1 MSPLT
6 TTGLILLALGIIV
19 WLFGNRM
26 WLLGA
31 GAGAILGFGLLGLV
45 PSLSEGWLGFF
56 IVASMAVLFGVL
68 GFIGK
73 AFTKLIAMVLGF
85 IAGGAVVIGF
95 MNLLNIGGMSLWAW
109 IFALLGGLIG
119 AGLCSRFVDWGLII
133 FASLMGSMLLVRG
146 AIEALLPSLNGTY
159 GSLVIVVLT
168 VLGIFYHA
176 RKMK

>member
-1 MSPLT
+1 MLLF
-6 TTGLILLALGIIV
+6 TGLSLLVLGIVV
-19 WLFGNRM
+19 WLWGNRM

-31 GAGAILGFGLLGLV
+31 GAGAMLGFGFLGLFNE
-45 PSLSEGWLGFF
+45 PYDTWLGFF
-56 IVASMAVLFGVL
+56 VIAGFAVVFGVL

-73 AFTKLIAMVLGF
+73 AFTKIIAMVLGF

-95 MNLLNIGGMSLWAW
+95 MNLLGMGVSFWSW
-109 IFALLGGLIG
+109 IFALVGGLIG
-119 AGLCSRFVDWGLII
+119 AVLFNRFVDWGLII
-133 FASLMGSMLLVRG
+133 FASLLGSMLVVRG
-146 AIEALLPSLNGTY
+146 AMQALIPSLNGTY

>member
-1 MSPLT
+1 MLLPGLT
-6 TTGLILLALGIIV
+6 LLAVGIVV

-31 GAGAILGFGLLGLV
+31 GAGALLGFGLI
-45 PSLSEGWLGFF
+45 SLFHGTYDSWLSFI
-56 IVASMAVLFGVL
+56 IVAGMAVVFGVL

-73 AFTKLIAMVLGF
+73 AFTKIIAMALGF

-95 MNLLNIGGMSLWAW
+95 MNLLGISVSFWSW
-109 IFALLGGLIG
+109 IFALVGGLIG
-119 AGLCSRFVDWGLII
+119 ALLFNRFVDWGLIF
-133 FASLMGSMLLVRG
+133 FASVLGSMLVVRG
-146 AIEALLPSLNGTY
+146 AMATLLPSLNGTY

-176 RKMK
+176 RQVK

>member
-1 MSPLT
+1 MLLF
-6 TTGLILLALGIIV
+6 TGLSLLVLGVVV

-31 GAGAILGFGLLGLV
+31 GAGAMLGFGFLGLFNASYDSWTAFFVILGF
-45 PSLSEGWLGFF
+45 
-56 IVASMAVLFGVL
+56 AVVFGVL

-73 AFTKLIAMVLGF
+73 AFTKVIAMVIGF

-95 MNLLNIGGMSLWAW
+95 MNLLGVGVSLWSW
-109 IFALLGGLIG
+109 IFALVGGLIG
-119 AGLCSRFVDWGLII
+119 AVLFNRFVGWGLIF
-133 FASLMGSMLLVRG
+133 FASLLGSMLVVRG
-146 AIEALLPSLNGTY
+146 AMEALLPSLNGTY

-176 RKMK
+176 RQMK

>member
-1 MSPLT
+1 MLLPGLT
-6 TTGLILLALGIIV
+6 LLAVGIVV

-31 GAGAILGFGLLGLV
+31 GAGALLGFGLI
-45 PSLSEGWLGFF
+45 SLFHGTYDSWLSFI
-56 IVASMAVLFGVL
+56 IVAGMAVVFGVL

-73 AFTKLIAMVLGF
+73 AFTKIIAMVLGF

-95 MNLLNIGGMSLWAW
+95 MNLLGISVSFWSW
-109 IFALLGGLIG
+109 IFALVGGLIG
-119 AGLCSRFVDWGLII
+119 AFLFNRFVDWGLIF
-133 FASLMGSMLLVRG
+133 FASVLGSMLVVRG
-146 AIEALLPSLNGTY
+146 AMEAFLPSLNGTY

-176 RKMK
+176 RQVK

>member
-1 MSPLT
+1 MSPST

-45 PSLSEGWLGFF
+45 PSLSGRWQGFF
-56 IVASMAVLFGVL
+56 IVAGMAILFGVL

-73 AFTKLIAMVLGF
+73 AFTKIIAMVLGF
-85 IAGGAVVIGF
+85 IAGGGVVIGF
-95 MNLLNIGGMSLWAW
+95 MNLLNMGGVSFWVW
-109 IFALLGGLIG
+109 ILALLGGLIG

-133 FASLMGSMLLVRG
+133 VASLMGSMLVVRG

-176 RKMK
+176 RQMK

>member
-1 MSPLT
+1 MAPLT
-6 TTGLILLALGIIV
+6 ITGLILLALGIIV

-31 GAGAILGFGLLGLV
+31 GAGAMLGFGLVGLFH
-45 PSLSEGWLGFF
+45 LSYETWLSFV
-56 IVASMAVLFGVL
+56 IVAGMAVLFGVL

-73 AFTKLIAMVLGF
+73 AFTKIIAMVLGF

-95 MNLLNIGGMSLWAW
+95 MNLLGMGVSFWSW
-109 IFALLGGLIG
+109 IIALIGGLIG
-119 AGLCSRFVDWGLII
+119 AVLFNRFVDWGLIF
-133 FASLMGSMLLVRG
+133 FASLLGSMLLVRG
-146 AIEALLPSLNGTY
+146 AMEALLPSLNGTY

-176 RKMK
+176 RQMK